1 MMKLRAYYK
10 ILLFASIFS
19 NSLISQEIISGYVL
33 DEDSGDTLSNVKVY
47 SKSNGLLTISD
58 ETGYY
63 SLQNIDF
70 TILTFYSE
78 NYFVKDLELNELKS
92 TNTIYLKP
100 LIENLDEIEIIAR
113 NEKVFS
119 LERLNAVE
127 GTSIFE
133 GKKNEVILV
142 DQSMANLASNNSRQI
157 FSQIAGLNIYQN
169 DDAGLQ
175 LNIGGR
181 GLDPNRTSN
190 FNTRQNGYDISADVL
205 GYPESYYTPPAEAIK
220 NIQIVRGAASLQYGT
235 QFGGLVN
242 FVIKEPKKNQEDEIV
257 VRNSYGSNN
266 LFTNFTSYKG
276 ASNKLRYYSYFNFKQ
291 GDGFRKNSFF
301 NSKNFFL
308 KTIYDFNDKSKISF
322 DLTYFTYLTQQ
333 AGGLNDSM
341 FDTNPFQSNRERNWF
356 SVDWLLYN
364 LTYSYELNSKNSFSI
379 NLFGLNANRNALG
392 FRVNRVDQIDNN
404 GPRDLIYGDF
414 KNVGLEVRF
423 LNNYKLFEKESIFVL
438 GSKLYFAN
446 NQSRQGPGSDTSD
459 ADFDFF
465 QDEFP
470 NYSNQSS
477 YKYPNQNI
485 SLFGENI
492 IKFSKKISV
501 TPGFRLEYI
510 NTKAEGNYERII
522 QDAALNVIQHDTVFE
537 DRKNERLFLL
547 SGLGITFDFNE
558 ETEVYGN
565 FSQNYRSVTFADIST
580 VNPAYAID
588 PEISDENG
596 YTFDFGVRGNFDNN
610 VNFDASFFH
619 LAYNN
624 RIGFV
629 QKLFDDGNTKAYRT
643 NTGDAKIFGLETLI
657 DLNLK
662 KIVGMNSKYIFN
674 TFFNFSLIQSEYTR
688 SNEPG
693 VKGNEVEFVP
703 KYNFKY
709 GLKFG
714 YKNFTSY
721 LQYSYLSR
729 QFSDSS
735 NSEDSNLSGV
745 IGSIPSYDIL
755 DFSVNYKLGKFKFET
770 GINNVL
776 NNYYFTRRATGYPGP
791 GIIPSPPRNYY
802 FTLQFKF

>member
-1 MMKLRAYYK
+1 MRLKVFCR
-10 ILLFASIFS
+10 ILFCISIFS
-19 NSLISQEIISGYVL
+19 NSLFSQIDFSGYVL
-33 DEDSGDTLSNVKVY
+33 EEITGGAISNVKIY
-47 SKSNGLLTISD
+47 SDSRGLLTITD
-58 ETGYY
+58 DRGYF
-63 SLQNIDF
+63 SF
-70 TILTFYSE
+70 TRNNDSILTFYSE
-78 NYFVKDLELNELKS
+78 NYFVNEKEINQLKS
-92 TNTIYLKP
+92 SDLIYLKP
-100 LIENLDEIEIIAR
+100 LVENLDEIEIIAR

-119 LERLNAVE
+119 LERLSAVE

-133 GKKNEVILV
+133 GKKSEVILV

-157 FSQIAGLNIYQN
+157 FSQVAGLNIYQN

-242 FVIKEPKKNQEDEIV
+242 FVIKEPKLNQKQEV
-257 VRNSYGSNN
+257 VIRNSFGSNN
-266 LFTNFTSYKG
+266 LFTNFTSFKG
-276 ASNKLRYYSYFNFKQ
+276 SSGKFRSYSYFNFKQ
-291 GDGFRKNSFF
+291 GDGFRENSFF

-308 KTIYDFNDKSKISF
+308 KTIYDFSKKSKLSF
-322 DLTYFTYLTQQ
+322 ELTYFTYLTQQ
-333 AGGLNDSM
+333 AGGLNDTM
-341 FDTNPFQSNRERNWF
+341 FALDPFQSNRKRNWF

-364 LTYSYELNSKNSFSI
+364 LTFNHNFSPNKSFSI
-379 NLFGLNANRNALG
+379 NLFGLNAKRYALG
-392 FRVNRVDQIDNN
+392 FRVNRVDQIDSN

-414 KNVGLEVRF
+414 KNMGLETKF
-423 LNNYKLFEKESIFVL
+423 LNNYKLFQKESIFVL

-446 NQSRQGPGSDTSD
+446 NESQQGPGSDISD
-459 ADFDFF
+459 ADFHFYN
-465 QDEFP
+465 DEFP
-470 NYSNQSS
+470 NYNNQSS
-477 YKYPNQNI
+477 YKYPNKNI

-492 IKFSKKISV
+492 INISNKMSV

-510 NTKAEGNYERII
+510 NTKANGNFERII
-522 QDAALNVIQHDTVFE
+522 QDAALNVIQHDTIYE
-537 DRKNERLFLL
+537 NRKNERLFLL
-547 SGLGITFDFNE
+547 TGLGLTYDINK
-558 ETEVYGN
+558 ETEAYSN

-596 YTFDFGVRGNFDNN
+596 YTFDLGLRGNFDNN

-629 QKLFDDGNTKAYRT
+629 QKLFDDGNVKAYRT
-643 NTGDAKIFGLETLI
+643 NTGDAKIYGLESLI

-674 TFFNFSLIQSEYTR
+674 TFFNFSLIQSEYTS

-693 VKGNEVEFVP
+693 VEGNEVEFVP

-735 NSEDSNLSGV
+735 NSIESNLSGV
-745 IGSIPSYDIL
+745 IGEIPAYDIL
-755 DFSVNYKLGKFKFET
+755 DISLNYKLGRFKFES
-770 GINNVL
+770 GVNNLL

-802 FTLQFKF
+802 FTLQYKF

>member
-1 MMKLRAYYK
+1 MRLKVFCR
-10 ILLFASIFS
+10 ILFCISIFS
-19 NSLISQEIISGYVL
+19 NSLFSQVDFSGYVL
-33 DEDSGDTLSNVKVY
+33 DEITGAVISNVKIY
-47 SKSNGLLTISD
+47 SNSRGLLTITD
-58 ETGYY
+58 DKGYF
-63 SLQNIDF
+63 SF
-70 TILTFYSE
+70 TSNNDSILTFYSE
-78 NYFVKDLELNELKS
+78 NYFVNEQDTNQLKS
-92 TNTIYLKP
+92 SDLIYLKP
-100 LIENLDEIEIIAR
+100 LVENLDEIEIIVR

-119 LERLNAVE
+119 LERLSAVE

-133 GKKNEVILV
+133 GKKSEVILV

-157 FSQIAGLNIYQN
+157 FSQVAGLNIYQN

-242 FVIKEPKKNQEDEIV
+242 FVIKEPKLNQKQEV
-257 VRNSYGSNN
+257 VIRNSLGSNN
-266 LFTNFTSYKG
+266 LFTNFTSFKG
-276 ASNKLRYYSYFNFKQ
+276 SSGKFRYYSYFNFKQ

-308 KTIYDFNDKSKISF
+308 KTIYDFSKKSKLSF

-333 AGGLNDSM
+333 PGGLNDSM
-341 FDTNPFQSNRERNWF
+341 FALDPFQSNRKRNWF

-364 LTYSYELNSKNSFSI
+364 LTFNHDFRPNKSFSI
-379 NLFGLNANRNALG
+379 NLFGLNAKRYALG
-392 FRVNRVDQIDNN
+392 FRVNRVDQIDSN

-414 KNVGLEVRF
+414 KNMGLETKF
-423 LNNYKLFEKESIFVL
+423 LNNYKLFQKESIFVL

-446 NQSRQGPGSDTSD
+446 NESQQGPGSDMSD
-459 ADFDFF
+459 ADFHFYN
-465 QDEFP
+465 DEFP
-470 NYSNQSS
+470 NYNNQSS

-492 IKFSKKISV
+492 IKISNKISV

-510 NTKAEGNYERII
+510 NTKAKGNFERII
-522 QDAALNVIQHDTVFE
+522 QDAALNVIQHDTIYE
-537 DRKNERLFLL
+537 NRKNERLFMLT
-547 SGLGITFDFNE
+547 GLGLTYNINKE
-558 ETEVYGN
+558 IEAYSN

-596 YTFDFGVRGNFDNN
+596 YTFDFGLRGNFENN

-629 QKLFDDGNTKAYRT
+629 QKLFEDGNLKAYRT
-643 NTGDAKIFGLETLI
+643 NTGDAKIYGLESLI

-674 TFFNFSLIQSEYTR
+674 SFFNFSFIQSEYTS

-693 VKGNEVEFVP
+693 VEGNEVEFVP

-735 NSEDSNLSGV
+735 NSIESNLSGV
-745 IGSIPSYDIL
+745 IGEIPAYNIL
-755 DFSVNYKLGKFKFET
+755 DISLNYKLGRFKFES
-770 GINNVL
+770 GVNNLL
-776 NNYYFTRRATGYPGP
+776 NNY
-791 GIIPSPPRNYY
+791 
-802 FTLQFKF
+802 LQS

>member
-1 MMKLRAYYK
+1 MRLKVFCR
-10 ILLFASIFS
+10 ILFCISIFS
-19 NSLISQEIISGYVL
+19 NSSFSQVDFSGYVL
-33 DEDSGDTLSNVKVY
+33 EEITGAVISNVKIY
-47 SKSNGLLTISD
+47 SNSRGLLTITD
-58 ETGYY
+58 DRGYF
-63 SLQNIDF
+63 SF
-70 TILTFYSE
+70 TRNNDSILTFYSE
-78 NYFVKDLELNELKS
+78 NYFVYELDVNQLKS
-92 TNTIYLKP
+92 SDLIYLKP
-100 LIENLDEIEIIAR
+100 LVENLDEIEIIVR

-119 LERLNAVE
+119 LERLSAVE

-133 GKKNEVILV
+133 GKKSEVILV

-157 FSQIAGLNIYQN
+157 FSQVAGLNIYQN

-242 FVIKEPKKNQEDEIV
+242 FVIKEPKLNQKQEV
-257 VRNSYGSNN
+257 VIRNSLGSNN
-266 LFTNFTSYKG
+266 LFTNFTSFKG
-276 ASNKLRYYSYFNFKQ
+276 SSGKFRYYSYFNFKQ

-308 KTIYDFNDKSKISF
+308 KTVYDFSKKSKLSF

-341 FDTNPFQSNRERNWF
+341 FALDPFQSNRKRNWF

-364 LTYSYELNSKNSFSI
+364 LTFNHDFRPNKSFSI
-379 NLFGLNANRNALG
+379 NLFGLNAKRYALG
-392 FRVNRVDQIDNN
+392 FRVNRVDQIDSN

-414 KNVGLEVRF
+414 KNMGLETKF
-423 LNNYKLFEKESIFVL
+423 LNNYKLFQKESIFVL

-446 NQSRQGPGSDTSD
+446 NDSQQGPGSDMSD
-459 ADFDFF
+459 ADFHFYN
-465 QDEFP
+465 DEFP
-470 NYSNQSS
+470 NYNNQSS

-492 IKFSKKISV
+492 IKISNKISV

-510 NTKAEGNYERII
+510 NTKAKGNFERII
-522 QDAALNVIQHDTVFE
+522 QDAALNVIQHDTIYE
-537 DRKNERLFLL
+537 NRKNERLFMLT
-547 SGLGITFDFNE
+547 GLGLTYDINKE
-558 ETEVYGN
+558 IEAYSN

-596 YTFDFGVRGNFDNN
+596 YTFDFGLRGNFENN

-629 QKLFDDGNTKAYRT
+629 QKLFEDGNLKAYRT
-643 NTGDAKIFGLETLI
+643 NTGDAKIYGLESLI

-674 TFFNFSLIQSEYTR
+674 SFFNFSFIQSEYTS

-693 VKGNEVEFVP
+693 VEGNEVEFVP

-735 NSEDSNLSGV
+735 NSIESNLSGV
-745 IGSIPSYDIL
+745 IGEIPAYNIL
-755 DFSVNYKLGKFKFET
+755 DISLNYKLGRFKFES
-770 GINNVL
+770 GVNNLL

-802 FTLQFKF
+802 FTLQYKF

>member
-1 MMKLRAYYK
+1 MRLKVFYR
-10 ILLFASIFS
+10 ILFCISIFS
-19 NSLISQEIISGYVL
+19 NSLFSQVDFSGYVL
-33 DEDSGDTLSNVKVY
+33 DEITGAVISNVKIY
-47 SKSNGLLTISD
+47 SNSRGLLTITD
-58 ETGYY
+58 DKGYF
-63 SLQNIDF
+63 SF
-70 TILTFYSE
+70 TSNNDSILTFYSE
-78 NYFVKDLELNELKS
+78 NYFVNEQDTNQLKS
-92 TNTIYLKP
+92 SDLIYLKP
-100 LIENLDEIEIIAR
+100 LVENLDEIEIIVR

-119 LERLNAVE
+119 LERLSAVE

-133 GKKNEVILV
+133 GKKSEVILV

-157 FSQIAGLNIYQN
+157 FSQVAGLNIYQN

-242 FVIKEPKKNQEDEIV
+242 FVIKEPKLNQKQEV
-257 VRNSYGSNN
+257 VIRNSLGSNN
-266 LFTNFTSYKG
+266 LFTNFTSFKG
-276 ASNKLRYYSYFNFKQ
+276 SSGKFRYYSYFNFKQ

-301 NSKNFFL
+301 NSKNLFL
-308 KTIYDFNDKSKISF
+308 KTIYDFSKKSKLSF

-333 AGGLNDSM
+333 AGGLNDTM
-341 FDTNPFQSNRERNWF
+341 FASDPFQSNRKRNWF

-364 LTYSYELNSKNSFSI
+364 LTFNHNFRPNKSFSI
-379 NLFGLNANRNALG
+379 NLFGLNAKRYALG
-392 FRVNRVDQIDNN
+392 FRVNRVDQIDSN

-414 KNVGLEVRF
+414 KNMGLETKF
-423 LNNYKLFEKESIFVL
+423 LNNYKLFQKESIFVL

-446 NQSRQGPGSDTSD
+446 NESQQGPGSDMSD
-459 ADFDFF
+459 ADFHFYN
-465 QDEFP
+465 DEFP
-470 NYSNQSS
+470 NYNNQSS

-492 IKFSKKISV
+492 IKISNKISV

-510 NTKAEGNYERII
+510 NTKAKGNFERII
-522 QDAALNVIQHDTVFE
+522 QDAALNVIQHDTIYE
-537 DRKNERLFLL
+537 NRKNERLFMLT
-547 SGLGITFDFNE
+547 GLGLTYNINKE
-558 ETEVYGN
+558 IEAYSN

-596 YTFDFGVRGNFDNN
+596 YTFDFGLRGNFENN

-629 QKLFDDGNTKAYRT
+629 QKLFEDGNLKAYRT
-643 NTGDAKIFGLETLI
+643 NTGDAKIYGLESLI

-674 TFFNFSLIQSEYTR
+674 TFFNFSFIQSEYTS

-693 VKGNEVEFVP
+693 VEGNEVEFVP

-735 NSEDSNLSGV
+735 NSIESNLSGV
-745 IGSIPSYDIL
+745 IGEIPAYNIL
-755 DFSVNYKLGKFKFET
+755 DISLNYKLGRFKFES
-770 GINNVL
+770 GVNNLL

-802 FTLQFKF
+802 FTLQYKF

>member
-1 MMKLRAYYK
+1 MRLKVFCR
-10 ILLFASIFS
+10 ILFCISIFS
-19 NSLISQEIISGYVL
+19 NSLFSQIDFSGYVL
-33 DEDSGDTLSNVKVY
+33 EEITGGAISNVKIY
-47 SKSNGLLTISD
+47 SDSRGLLTITD
-58 ETGYY
+58 DRGYF
-63 SLQNIDF
+63 SF
-70 TILTFYSE
+70 TRNNDSILTFYSE
-78 NYFVKDLELNELKS
+78 NYFVNEKEINQLKS
-92 TNTIYLKP
+92 SDLIYLKP
-100 LIENLDEIEIIAR
+100 LVENLDEIEIIAR

-119 LERLNAVE
+119 LERLSAVE

-133 GKKNEVILV
+133 GKKSEVILV

-157 FSQIAGLNIYQN
+157 FSQVAGLNIYQN

-242 FVIKEPKKNQEDEIV
+242 FVIKEPKLDQKQEV
-257 VRNSYGSNN
+257 VIRNSFGSNN
-266 LFTNFTSYKG
+266 LFTNFTSFKG
-276 ASNKLRYYSYFNFKQ
+276 SSGKFRFYSYFNFKQ

-308 KTIYDFNDKSKISF
+308 KTIYDFSKKSKLSF
-322 DLTYFTYLTQQ
+322 ELTYFTYLTQQ
-333 AGGLNDSM
+333 AGGLNDTM
-341 FDTNPFQSNRERNWF
+341 FALDPFQSNRKRNWF

-364 LTYSYELNSKNSFSI
+364 LTFNHNFSPNKSFSI
-379 NLFGLNANRNALG
+379 NLFGLNAKRYALG
-392 FRVNRVDQIDNN
+392 FRVNRVDQIDSN

-414 KNVGLEVRF
+414 KNMGLETKF
-423 LNNYKLFEKESIFVL
+423 LNNYKLFQKESIFVL

-446 NQSRQGPGSDTSD
+446 NESQQGPGSDISD
-459 ADFDFF
+459 ADFHFYN
-465 QDEFP
+465 DEFP
-470 NYSNQSS
+470 NYNNQSS
-477 YKYPNQNI
+477 YKYPNKNI

-492 IKFSKKISV
+492 INISNKMSV

-510 NTKAEGNYERII
+510 NTKANGNFERII
-522 QDAALNVIQHDTVFE
+522 QDAALNVIQHDTIYE
-537 DRKNERLFLL
+537 NRKNERLFLL
-547 SGLGITFDFNE
+547 TGLGLTYDINK
-558 ETEVYGN
+558 ETEAYSN

-580 VNPAYAID
+580 INPAYAID

-596 YTFDFGVRGNFDNN
+596 YTFDLGLRGNFDNN

-629 QKLFDDGNTKAYRT
+629 QKLFDDGNVKAYRT
-643 NTGDAKIFGLETLI
+643 NTGDAKIYGLESLI

-674 TFFNFSLIQSEYTR
+674 TFFNFSLIQSEYTS

-693 VKGNEVEFVP
+693 VEGNEVEFVP

-735 NSEDSNLSGV
+735 NSIESNLSGV
-745 IGSIPSYDIL
+745 IGEIPAYDIL
-755 DFSVNYKLGKFKFET
+755 DISLNYKLGRFKFES
-770 GINNVL
+770 GVNNLL

-802 FTLQFKF
+802 FTLQYKF

>member
-1 MMKLRAYYK
+1 MRLKVFCR
-10 ILLFASIFS
+10 ILFCISIFS
-19 NSLISQEIISGYVL
+19 NSLFSQVDFSGYVL
-33 DEDSGDTLSNVKVY
+33 EEITGAVISNVKIY
-47 SKSNGLLTISD
+47 SNSRGLLTITD
-58 ETGYY
+58 DKGYF
-63 SLQNIDF
+63 SF
-70 TILTFYSE
+70 TRNNDSILTFYSE
-78 NYFVKDLELNELKS
+78 NYFVNEQDVNQLKS
-92 TNTIYLKP
+92 SDLIYLKP
-100 LIENLDEIEIIAR
+100 LVENLDEIEIIVR

-119 LERLNAVE
+119 LERLSAVD

-133 GKKNEVILV
+133 GKKSEVILV

-157 FSQIAGLNIYQN
+157 FSQVAGLNIYQN

-242 FVIKEPKKNQEDEIV
+242 FVIKEPKLNQKQEV
-257 VRNSYGSNN
+257 VIRNSLGSNN
-266 LFTNFTSYKG
+266 LFTNFTSFKG
-276 ASNKLRYYSYFNFKQ
+276 SSGKFRYYSYFNFKQ

-308 KTIYDFNDKSKISF
+308 KTIYDFSKKSKLSL

-333 AGGLNDSM
+333 AGGLNDTM
-341 FDTNPFQSNRERNWF
+341 FALDPFQSNRKRNWF

-364 LTYSYELNSKNSFSI
+364 LTFNHNFRPNKSFSI
-379 NLFGLNANRNALG
+379 NLFGLNAKRYALG
-392 FRVNRVDQIDNN
+392 FRVNRVDQIDSN

-414 KNVGLEVRF
+414 KNMGLETKF
-423 LNNYKLFEKESIFVL
+423 LNNYKLFQKESIFVL

-446 NQSRQGPGSDTSD
+446 NESQQGPGSDMSD
-459 ADFDFF
+459 ADFHFYN
-465 QDEFP
+465 DEFP
-470 NYSNQSS
+470 NYNNQSS

-492 IKFSKKISV
+492 IKISNKMSV

-510 NTKAEGNYERII
+510 NTKAKGNFERII
-522 QDAALNVIQHDTVFE
+522 QDAALNVIQHDTIYE
-537 DRKNERLFLL
+537 NRKNERLFMLT
-547 SGLGITFDFNE
+547 GLGLTYDINKE
-558 ETEVYGN
+558 IEAYSN

-596 YTFDFGVRGNFDNN
+596 YTFDFGLRGNFENN

-629 QKLFDDGNTKAYRT
+629 QKLFDDGNVKAYRT
-643 NTGDAKIFGLETLI
+643 NTGDAKIYGLESLI

-674 TFFNFSLIQSEYTR
+674 TFFNFSFIQSEYTS

-693 VKGNEVEFVP
+693 VEGNEVEFVP

-721 LQYSYLSR
+721 LQYSYLSS

-735 NSEDSNLSGV
+735 NSIESNLSGV
-745 IGSIPSYDIL
+745 IGEIPAYSIL
-755 DFSVNYKLGKFKFET
+755 DISLNYKLGRFKFES
-770 GINNVL
+770 GVNNLL

-802 FTLQFKF
+802 FTLQYKF

>member
-1 MMKLRAYYK
+1 MRLKVFCR
-10 ILLFASIFS
+10 ILFCISIFS
-19 NSLISQEIISGYVL
+19 NSLHSQVDFSGYVL
-33 DEDSGDTLSNVKVY
+33 EEITGDVIANVKIY
-47 SKSNGLLTISD
+47 SNSRGLLTITD
-58 ETGYY
+58 DNGYF
-63 SLQNIDF
+63 SF
-70 TILTFYSE
+70 TSNNDSILTFYSE
-78 NYFVKDLELNELKS
+78 NYFVNEQDINQLKS
-92 TNTIYLKP
+92 SDLIYLKP
-100 LIENLDEIEIIAR
+100 LVENLDEIEIIVR

-119 LERLNAVE
+119 LERLSAVE

-133 GKKNEVILV
+133 GKKSEVILV

-157 FSQIAGLNIYQN
+157 FSQVAGLNIYQN

-242 FVIKEPKKNQEDEIV
+242 FVIKEPKINQKQEV
-257 VRNSYGSNN
+257 VIRNSLGSNN
-266 LFTNFTSYKG
+266 LFTNFTSFKG
-276 ASNKLRYYSYFNFKQ
+276 SSGKFRYYSYFNFKQ

-308 KTIYDFNDKSKISF
+308 KTIYDFSKKSKLSF

-333 AGGLNDSM
+333 AGGLNDTM
-341 FDTNPFQSNRERNWF
+341 FALDPFQSNRKRNWF

-364 LTYSYELNSKNSFSI
+364 LTFNHNFRPNKSFSI
-379 NLFGLNANRNALG
+379 NLFGLNAKRYALG
-392 FRVNRVDQIDNN
+392 FRVNRVDQIDSN

-414 KNVGLEVRF
+414 KNMGLETKF
-423 LNNYKLFEKESIFVL
+423 LNNYKLFQKESIFVL

-446 NQSRQGPGSDTSD
+446 NESQQGPGSDMSD
-459 ADFDFF
+459 PEFHFYN
-465 QDEFP
+465 DEFP
-470 NYSNQSS
+470 NYNNQSS

-492 IKFSKKISV
+492 IKISNKMSI

-510 NTKAEGNYERII
+510 NTKAKGNFERIV
-522 QDAALNVIQHDTVFE
+522 QDAALNVIQHDTIYE
-537 DRKNERLFLL
+537 NRKNERLFLL
-547 SGLGITFDFNE
+547 TGLGLTYDINKE
-558 ETEVYGN
+558 IEAYSN

-596 YTFDFGVRGNFDNN
+596 YTFDFGLRGNFENN

-629 QKLFDDGNTKAYRT
+629 QKLFDDGNVKAYRT
-643 NTGDAKIFGLETLI
+643 NTGDAKIYGLESLI

-662 KIVGMNSKYIFN
+662 KIVGLNSKYIFN
-674 TFFNFSLIQSEYTR
+674 SFFNFSLIQSEYTS

-693 VKGNEVEFVP
+693 VEGNEVEFVP

-735 NSEDSNLSGV
+735 NSVESNLSGV
-745 IGSIPSYDIL
+745 IGEIPAYNIL
-755 DFSVNYKLGKFKFET
+755 DISLNYKLGRFKFES
-770 GINNVL
+770 GVNNLL

-802 FTLQFKF
+802 FTLQYKF

>member
-1 MMKLRAYYK
+1 MRLKVFCR
-10 ILLFASIFS
+10 ILFCISIFS
-19 NSLISQEIISGYVL
+19 NSLFSQVDLSGYVL
-33 DEDSGDTLSNVKVY
+33 EEITGAAISNVKIY
-47 SKSNGLLTISD
+47 SNSRGLLTITD
-58 ETGYY
+58 DKGYF
-63 SLQNIDF
+63 SF
-70 TILTFYSE
+70 TRNNDSILTFYSE
-78 NYFVKDLELNELKS
+78 NYFVNEQDVNQLKS
-92 TNTIYLKP
+92 SDLIYLKP
-100 LIENLDEIEIIAR
+100 LVENLDEIEIIAR

-119 LERLNAVE
+119 LERLSAVE

-133 GKKNEVILV
+133 GKKSEVILV

-157 FSQIAGLNIYQN
+157 FSQVAGLNIYQN

-242 FVIKEPKKNQEDEIV
+242 FVIKEPKLNQKQEV
-257 VRNSYGSNN
+257 VIRNSLGSNN
-266 LFTNFTSYKG
+266 LFTNFTSFKG
-276 ASNKLRYYSYFNFKQ
+276 SSGKFRYYSYFNFKQ
-291 GDGFRKNSFF
+291 GNGFRKNSFF

-308 KTIYDFNDKSKISF
+308 KTVYDFSKKSKLSF

-341 FDTNPFQSNRERNWF
+341 FALNPFQSNRKRNWF

-364 LTYSYELNSKNSFSI
+364 FTFNHNFRPNKSFSI
-379 NLFGLNANRNALG
+379 NLFGLNAKRYALG
-392 FRVNRVDQIDNN
+392 FRVNRVDQIDSN

-414 KNVGLEVRF
+414 KNMGLETKF
-423 LNNYKLFEKESIFVL
+423 LNNYKLFQKESIFVL

-446 NQSRQGPGSDTSD
+446 NESQQGPGSDMSD
-459 ADFDFF
+459 ADFHFYN
-465 QDEFP
+465 DEFP
-470 NYSNQSS
+470 NYNNQSS

-492 IKFSKKISV
+492 IKISNKMSV

-510 NTKAEGNYERII
+510 NTKAKGNFERII
-522 QDAALNVIQHDTVFE
+522 QDAALNVIQHDTIYE
-537 DRKNERLFLL
+537 NRKNERLFLL
-547 SGLGITFDFNE
+547 TGLGLTYDINKE
-558 ETEVYGN
+558 IEAYSN

-596 YTFDFGVRGNFDNN
+596 YTFDFGLRGNFENN

-629 QKLFDDGNTKAYRT
+629 QKLFDDGNVKAYRT
-643 NTGDAKIFGLETLI
+643 NTGDAKIYGLESLI

-674 TFFNFSLIQSEYTR
+674 TFFNFSFIQSEYTS

-693 VKGNEVEFVP
+693 VEGNEVEFVP

-735 NSEDSNLSGV
+735 NSIESNLSGV
-745 IGSIPSYDIL
+745 IGEIPAYSIL
-755 DFSVNYKLGKFKFET
+755 DISLNYKLGRFKFES
-770 GINNVL
+770 GVNNLL

-802 FTLQFKF
+802 FTLQYKF

>member
-1 MMKLRAYYK
+1 MRLKVFCR
-10 ILLFASIFS
+10 ILFCISIFS
-19 NSLISQEIISGYVL
+19 NSLFSQVDFSGYVL
-33 DEDSGDTLSNVKVY
+33 EEITGDAIANVKIY
-47 SKSNGLLTISD
+47 SNSRGLLTITD
-58 ETGYY
+58 DNGYF
-63 SLQNIDF
+63 SF
-70 TILTFYSE
+70 TSNNDSILTFYSE
-78 NYFVKDLELNELKS
+78 NYFVNEQDINQLKS
-92 TNTIYLKP
+92 SDLIYLKP
-100 LIENLDEIEIIAR
+100 LVENLDEIEIIVR

-119 LERLNAVE
+119 LERLSAVE

-133 GKKNEVILV
+133 GKKSEVILV

-157 FSQIAGLNIYQN
+157 FSQVAGLNIYQN

-242 FVIKEPKKNQEDEIV
+242 FVIKEPKINQKQEV
-257 VRNSYGSNN
+257 VIRNSLGSNN
-266 LFTNFTSYKG
+266 LFTNFTSFKG
-276 ASNKLRYYSYFNFKQ
+276 SSGKFRYYSYFNFKQ

-301 NSKNFFL
+301 NSRNFFL
-308 KTIYDFNDKSKISF
+308 KTIYDFSKKSKLSF

-333 AGGLNDSM
+333 AGGLNDTM
-341 FDTNPFQSNRERNWF
+341 FALDPFQSNRKRNWF

-364 LTYSYELNSKNSFSI
+364 LTFNHNFRPNKSFSI
-379 NLFGLNANRNALG
+379 NLFGLNAKRYALG
-392 FRVNRVDQIDNN
+392 FRVNRVDQIDSN

-414 KNVGLEVRF
+414 KNMGLETKF
-423 LNNYKLFEKESIFVL
+423 LNNYKLFQKESIFVL

-446 NQSRQGPGSDTSD
+446 NESQQGPGSDMSD
-459 ADFDFF
+459 PEFHFYN
-465 QDEFP
+465 DEFP
-470 NYSNQSS
+470 NYNNQSS

-492 IKFSKKISV
+492 IKISNKMSI

-510 NTKAEGNYERII
+510 NTKAKGNFERIV
-522 QDAALNVIQHDTVFE
+522 QDAALNVIQHDTIYE
-537 DRKNERLFLL
+537 NRKNERLFLL
-547 SGLGITFDFNE
+547 TGLGLTYDINKE
-558 ETEVYGN
+558 IEAYSN

-596 YTFDFGVRGNFDNN
+596 YTFDFGLRGNFENN

-629 QKLFDDGNTKAYRT
+629 QKLFDDGNVKAYRT
-643 NTGDAKIFGLETLI
+643 NTGDAKIYGLESLI

-674 TFFNFSLIQSEYTR
+674 SFFNFSLIQSEYTS

-693 VKGNEVEFVP
+693 VEGNEVEFVP

-735 NSEDSNLSGV
+735 NSVESNLSGV
-745 IGSIPSYDIL
+745 IGEIPAYNIL
-755 DFSVNYKLGKFKFET
+755 DISLNYKLGRFKFES
-770 GINNVL
+770 GVNNLL

-802 FTLQFKF
+802 FTLQYKF

>member
-1 MMKLRAYYK
+1 MRLKVFCR
-10 ILLFASIFS
+10 ILFCISIFS
-19 NSLISQEIISGYVL
+19 NSLFSQVDFSGYVL
-33 DEDSGDTLSNVKVY
+33 EEITGAVISNVKIY
-47 SKSNGLLTISD
+47 SNSRGLLTITD
-58 ETGYY
+58 DKGYF
-63 SLQNIDF
+63 SF
-70 TILTFYSE
+70 TSNNDSILTFYSE
-78 NYFVKDLELNELKS
+78 NYFVNEQDINQLKS
-92 TNTIYLKP
+92 SDLIYLKP
-100 LIENLDEIEIIAR
+100 LVENLDEIEIIVR

-119 LERLNAVE
+119 LERLSAVE

-133 GKKNEVILV
+133 GKKSEVILV

-157 FSQIAGLNIYQN
+157 FSQVAGLNIYQN

-242 FVIKEPKKNQEDEIV
+242 FVIKEPKLNQKQEV
-257 VRNSYGSNN
+257 VIRNSLGSNN
-266 LFTNFTSYKG
+266 LFTNFTSFKG
-276 ASNKLRYYSYFNFKQ
+276 SSGKFRYYSYFNFKQ

-308 KTIYDFNDKSKISF
+308 KTIYDFSKKSKLSF

-341 FDTNPFQSNRERNWF
+341 FALNPFQSNRKRNWF

-364 LTYSYELNSKNSFSI
+364 LTFNHNFRPNKSFSI
-379 NLFGLNANRNALG
+379 NLFGLNAKRYALG
-392 FRVNRVDQIDNN
+392 FRVNRVDQIDSN

-414 KNVGLEVRF
+414 KNMGLETKF
-423 LNNYKLFEKESIFVL
+423 LNNYKLFQKESIFVL

-446 NQSRQGPGSDTSD
+446 NESQQGPGSDMSD
-459 ADFDFF
+459 ADFHFYN
-465 QDEFP
+465 DEFP
-470 NYSNQSS
+470 NYNNQSS

-492 IKFSKKISV
+492 IKISNKMSV

-510 NTKAEGNYERII
+510 NTKAKGNFERII
-522 QDAALNVIQHDTVFE
+522 QDAALNVIQHDTIYE
-537 DRKNERLFLL
+537 NRKNERLFLL
-547 SGLGITFDFNE
+547 TGLGLTYDINKE
-558 ETEVYGN
+558 IEAYSN

-596 YTFDFGVRGNFDNN
+596 YTFDFGLRGNFENN

-629 QKLFDDGNTKAYRT
+629 QKLFDDGNVKAYRT
-643 NTGDAKIFGLETLI
+643 NTGDAKIYGLESLI

-674 TFFNFSLIQSEYTR
+674 TFFNFSFIQSEYTS

-693 VKGNEVEFVP
+693 VEGNEVEFVP

-735 NSEDSNLSGV
+735 NSIESNLSGV
-745 IGSIPSYDIL
+745 IGEIPAYSIL
-755 DFSVNYKLGKFKFET
+755 DISLNYKLGRFKFES
-770 GINNVL
+770 GVNNLL

-802 FTLQFKF
+802 FTLQYKF